1 MMGARI
7 GVKLWQSLQAKRGS
21 MEKMGYSA
29 TMMGIEWGNGGRH
42 PADCE
47 PNFARQFSSVFY
59 IGKRKVQIL
68 NKSTSLLLVSLRCL
82 FHSSPSACNL
92 GTEQC

>member
-29 TMMGIEWGNGGRH
+29 TMMGIEWGNGG
-42 PADCE
+42 E
-47 PNFARQFSSVFY
+47 YS
-59 IGKRKVQIL
+59 G
-68 NKSTSLLLVSLRCL
+68 
-82 FHSSPSACNL
+82 
-92 GTEQC
+92 